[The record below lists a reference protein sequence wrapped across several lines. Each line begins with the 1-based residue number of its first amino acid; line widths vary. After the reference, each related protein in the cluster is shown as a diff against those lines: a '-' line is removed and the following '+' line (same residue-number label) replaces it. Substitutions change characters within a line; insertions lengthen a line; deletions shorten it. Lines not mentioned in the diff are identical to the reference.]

1 MNVRVATAC
10 RHLLDEFN
18 ARPTIRAGSLI
29 TTVYGD
35 AIAPRGGKVWMGSLI
50 KAMAEFGI
58 GERLVRTSVFR
69 LAKDGWLQSEQI
81 GRRSYYGLTTD
92 GRARF
97 DLATQRIYSAPATT
111 WNGQWTLLILSGLQ
125 TTQKEQVRRECGWI
139 GFGALSANLLA
150 HPSPALADLE
160 TLLHRLD
167 VADDVVVLTG
177 ETLRNEAGMQR
188 LAADCWKLDEL
199 AEQYAGFVK
208 RFRPTLRILEKNADI
223 EPQTAFVVRTLLIQ
237 EYRKILLRD
246 PLLPEELLAAD
257 WPGATAYQLCRN
269 LYLAVHHAADQYVD
283 VVFETAQ
290 GPLPPHSPAFMQRFG
305 GLGSER
311 IVRVSNG

>member
-1 MNVRVATAC
+1 MKVATAC
-10 RHLLDEFN
+10 RHLLNEFK

-35 AIAPRGGKVWMGSLI
+35 AIAPRGGKVWLGSLI
-50 KAMAEFGI
+50 RAMAEFGI

-97 DLATQRIYSAPATT
+97 DLATQRIYSSPASA
-111 WNGQWTLLILSGLQ
+111 WDGQWTLLVLSGLQ
-125 TTQKEQVRRECGWI
+125 TTQKEKLRRECSWM

-150 HPSPALADLE
+150 HPSPTLADLE
-160 TLLHRLD
+160 ALLQRLD
-167 VADDVVVLTG
+167 VADNVVLLTG

-188 LAADCWKLDEL
+188 LAAESWKLDEL
-199 AEQYAGFVK
+199 ADQYAGFVK
-208 RFRPTLRILEKNADI
+208 RFRPTLQILEKNAGI
-223 EPQTAFVVRTLLIQ
+223 EPLTAFIVRTLLIQ

-246 PLLPEELLAAD
+246 PLLPEQLLAAD
-257 WPGATAYQLCRN
+257 WPGASAYQLCRN
-269 LYLAVHHAADQYVD
+269 LYIALHQAADEYVD
-283 VVFETAQ
+283 VTFETAQ

-305 GLGSER
+305 GLYPER
-311 IVRVSNG
+311 IARVSNG